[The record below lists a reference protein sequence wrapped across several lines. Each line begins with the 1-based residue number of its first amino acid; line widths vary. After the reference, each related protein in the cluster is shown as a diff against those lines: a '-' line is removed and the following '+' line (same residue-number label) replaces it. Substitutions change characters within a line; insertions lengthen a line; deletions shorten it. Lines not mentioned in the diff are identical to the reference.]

1 MIRALSLLA
10 CVLLCGCGEPAAPT
24 LHLTIKRDNGTSSV
38 SRFQVFR
45 TGRITESGDRGRD
58 GEGVTQSVTI
68 DKIADDG
75 VTLTITLVG
84 NLRNAPAE
92 QSEKQI
98 FVPYG
103 AADTVADLKGT
114 TLVARLEPNNKK

>member
-24 LHLTIKRDNGTSSV
+24 LHLTIKRDNGSSSV

-45 TGRITESGDRGRD
+45 TGRITESSD
-58 GEGVTQSVTI
+58 GEGVTQRVTI

-75 VTLTITLVG
+75 VTLTITLVAD
-84 NLRNAPAE
+84 LPNAPAE
-92 QSEKQI
+92 QPKKQI

-103 AADTVADLKGT
+103 TEETVVDLKDATLT
-114 TLVARLEPNNKK
+114 TRLERNKKK